1 MDRIIIRDL
10 LLRCI
15 IGINPDERREKQ
27 DIVISIELA
36 VDLSK
41 AAMSD
46 NLADAIDYRSIK
58 KEIIALVERS
68 DFHLLEA
75 LAEHIAC
82 LCLSHGGVAM
92 AKVTVDKP
100 GALRFARSVGV
111 EITRERNS
119 KSCLKS
125 S

>member
-1 MDRIIIRDL
+1 MDRILIRDL

-36 VDLSK
+36 ADLSK
-41 AAMSD
+41 AAESD
-46 NLADAIDYRSIK
+46 SFADAVDYRALK
-58 KEIIALVERS
+58 KEIIAMVEGS
-68 DFHLLEA
+68 EFHLLEA
-75 LAEHIAC
+75 LASHIAR
-82 LCLSHGGVAM
+82 LCLSSSPVEAV
-92 AKVTVDKP
+92 KVTVDKP

-111 EITRERNS
+111 EITRERTPRP
-119 KSCLKS
+119 CLKS